1 MTPMPDTSPER
12 YHPVAVWLHW
22 IIALLILANLAL
34 GIGAPHA
41 ADALQRPL
49 IDLHKS
55 IGISLLFLVLARIIW
70 RLTNR
75 PPALPEHYAR
85 WERFAAHG
93 AHGLL
98 YVMILAVPITGWLHD
113 SAWSAGPS
121 HPMSLFWLIPWFRL
135 GFIANLDPATKHH
148 LHLLL
153 GSIHYNLA
161 FALLALVALH
171 VVAALKH
178 QVIDRHPELQRMW
191 R

>member
-1 MTPMPDTSPER
+1 MAEATFER

-22 IIALLILANLAL
+22 IIAILILANLAL
-34 GIGAPHA
+34 GVGAPHA
-41 ADALQRPL
+41 ADAWQRPL

-70 RLTNR
+70 RLGHR
-75 PPALPEHYAR
+75 PPPLPDHYAG
-85 WERFAAHG
+85 WERFAARG

-98 YVMILAVPITGWLHD
+98 YALILLVPVTGWMHD

-121 HPMSLFWLIPWFRL
+121 HPIWLFGLIPWFRL
-135 GFIANLDPATKHH
+135 GFIANLDPATKHNM
-148 LHLLL
+148 HLLL

-161 FALLALVALH
+161 FGLAALVGLH

-178 QVIDRHPELQRMW
+178 QFIDRHPELQRMW
-191 R
+191 H